1 MMNVFVKDIRKYH
14 EFLTSK
20 EGTKV
25 IEEPTEQ
32 SWGGIHASTELYCC
46 FNHLILSQNMRDLM
60 AAPSQFW
67 KNLQLNHKATVG
79 ATLKFQLE

>member
-25 IEEPTEQ
+25 IAEPKEQ
-32 SWGGIHASTELYCC
+32 SWGGIQASTEL
-46 FNHLILSQNMRDLM
+46 
-60 AAPSQFW
+60 
-67 KNLQLNHKATVG
+67 
-79 ATLKFQLE
+79 